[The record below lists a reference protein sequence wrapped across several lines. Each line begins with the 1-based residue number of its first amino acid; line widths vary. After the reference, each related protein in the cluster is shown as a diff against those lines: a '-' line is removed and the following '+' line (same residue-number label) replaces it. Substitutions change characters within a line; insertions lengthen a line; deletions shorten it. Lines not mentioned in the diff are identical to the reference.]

1 MNLALMITIALAV
14 AIVMYIQI
22 NKLTQKID
30 NNPNNMLSYG
40 DFCDAICNE
49 LTSLKE
55 TFLDDKSLNLIT
67 KKQFDEKIDDFIRE
81 IKFIQ
86 TMNANRQ
93 NSEIWENSLFNFLD
107 KVDKFISENTKNGQE
122 NADELRNKLMISY
135 KKI

>member
-30 NNPNNMLSYG
+30 SNPNNMLSYG
-40 DFCDAICNE
+40 NFCDAICNE
-49 LTSLKE
+49 LASLKE
-55 TFLDDKSLNLIT
+55 TFLDNESLNLIT
-67 KKQFDEKIDDFIRE
+67 KKQFDEKIDDFIKE

-122 NADELRNKLMISY
+122 NADELRDKLMISY